1 VTRSVLVLS
10 ADRRKS
16 AIDALSS
23 GASALLLRL
32 GPAGGLARDEARDW
46 ARGFIEAA
54 RRRDNRPDIYIQIAG
69 LRSADSEEDV
79 AALAIAG
86 VDGFFL
92 EGCEGRVDVQ
102 QLSVRLAAREAEAE
116 LAPGALRIVALAAQT
131 PAGVFAL
138 GDYAGA
144 SSRLAALAMDDAAL
158 PAGAAARAM
167 ARTLLALGAAAAEV
181 GALDAAPTSRGSALE
196 AACQSVRRDGF
207 SGLVTAAAG
216 EIPVINRVFG
226 GP

>member
-1 VTRSVLVLS
+1 MRSVLALP

-16 AIDALSS
+16 AIDALSC

-32 GPAGGLARDEARDW
+32 GPAGGLARDEARLW

-54 RRRDNRPDIYIQIAG
+54 RGREGRPRFFVQIPA
-69 LRSADSEEDV
+69 LREEAAEEDV
-79 AALAIAG
+79 AALSIAG

-92 EGCEGRVDVQ
+92 EGCEGVADLQ
-102 QLSVRLAAREAEAE
+102 HLSVRLAVREAEAG

-138 GDYAGA
+138 GKYAGA
-144 SSRLAALAMDDAAL
+144 STRLAALAMDDAPL
-158 PAGAAARAM
+158 PGGASARAM
-167 ARTLLALGAAAAEV
+167 ARTLLTLGAAAAGV
-181 GALDAAPTSRGSALE
+181 GALAAAPPSRGSALE
-196 AACQSVRRDGF
+196 AGCQAVLRDGF